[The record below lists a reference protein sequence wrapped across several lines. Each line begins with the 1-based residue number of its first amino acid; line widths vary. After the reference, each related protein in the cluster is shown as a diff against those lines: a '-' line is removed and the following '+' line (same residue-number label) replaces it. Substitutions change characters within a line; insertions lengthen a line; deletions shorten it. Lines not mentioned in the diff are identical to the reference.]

1 MTLQAD
7 ASMFCKGS
15 SANTIATTYQEK
27 VVVLGL
33 SAQVLEDSLLPEP
46 FHQIPILNDTVA
58 NRIVHAV
65 RF

>member
-1 MTLQAD
+1 MRVCLVKDLAL
-7 ASMFCKGS
+7 K
-15 SANTIATTYQEK
+15 TIATTYQKK

-46 FHQIPILNDTVA
+46 FHQIPILDDTVA